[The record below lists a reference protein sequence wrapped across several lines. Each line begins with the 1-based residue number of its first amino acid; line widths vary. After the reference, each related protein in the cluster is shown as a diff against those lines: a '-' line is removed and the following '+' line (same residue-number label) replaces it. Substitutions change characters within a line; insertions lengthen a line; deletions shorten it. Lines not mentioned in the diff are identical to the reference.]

1 MSLIVLY
8 DPNEINVNTVKH
20 QKNCIIA
27 LKKLTYTYMQTNR
40 LLIQNNIYSE
50 KIYIYAVVVV
60 NKHQHKHLYMTKT
73 KHATRSSKIYCCNL
87 DMIDDHIYVKN
98 MIQ

>member
-1 MSLIVLY
+1 
-8 DPNEINVNTVKH
+8 VNKTS
-20 QKNCIIA
+20 
-27 LKKLTYTYMQTNR
+27 KKLYHYIVEIAIYIYANHQNVH
-40 LLIQNNIYSE
+40 LKQYFLI

-60 NKHQHKHLYMTKT
+60 VNKQQHKHLYITKT
-73 KHATRSSKIYCCNL
+73 KHATRSSNIYYCNL

>member
-20 QKNCIIA
+20 QKKLYHCIIEIA
-27 LKKLTYTYMQTNR
+27 IYIYANQQTVNR
-40 LLIQNNIYSE
+40 NNIYSR
-50 KIYIYAVVVV
+50 KMYIYAIVVV
-60 NKHQHKHLYMTKT
+60 NKHQHKYVYMTKT
-73 KHATRSSKIYCCNL
+73 KHATKSSNIYCCNL
-87 DMIDDHIYVKN
+87 DMIDYHIYVKN